1 MVQSSEILGKLQ
13 QTLPRDVWMS
23 IEAAMPDI
31 ITSNSGRKSQK
42 NLLREVNR
50 IVIDTSIKRNNA
62 TLLNVLPEIADEE
75 TENLFSQVVNQYTNT
90 KEDLWFKSIFS
101 LSEKL
106 GKKSNQSRIFAKLA
120 RDLIDKGVS
129 RSDPQFIQDGM
140 TILQKISFRKYRSDI
155 MIDIIPLLIVWAI
168 TTRDKTY
175 IYTSLELI
183 EEIGDISKRA
193 VLHSEL
199 AKALATIAVLEKD
212 RLSFFDSIN
221 QATAIHQKNRRHDCL
236 AFIIE
241 KGSKSI
247 FGREMADVPLFITN
261 FQKVPHEAYLEI
273 IGALTE
279 QMLDRVKDK
288 NLILETLQTLC
299 KNNPSVTEIL
309 VLDLL
314 KKAERSGDPWYL
326 SSALN
331 LQQHLLKSEPYPIR
345 ELVRA
350 GIAVAKNAQNMQI
363 LLDLVP
369 LIDENGER
377 TISSRI
383 YLQFTQIMLIY
394 NDFGSALE
402 VFEKIS
408 PEIEGTPH
416 YADTLTHLLKTGV
429 LNDKIPQLNTLIL
442 TRINPKVVNA
452 SIARAVTELCKEAPP
467 EEIIHHIPSIT
478 DLLTFHP
485 RLDIILLD
493 CVKTLVDRGFLDAH
507 DPDILIN
514 LADTIGDQSIKERAI
529 SLIVIKIA
537 KIGVHAR
544 NRDLLQRAVGLTC
557 EIEGQDTRSAALSS
571 IIDEAAILAAQQGD
585 LDLLLRMKIWSSSL
599 LEPDLATYALANI
612 IDGIIKY
619 ALDKRSAEALEEAS
633 RIAQEVNDPALKT
646 QLLEKIA
653 EGFVKIGCILLQDPL
668 YPRHENRITSVITPF
683 ERGMDIIK
691 KNNKSH
697 QLSLKIACFIDIII
711 SYSQSNEN
719 PDYAVMLALYASE
732 ISNAYERDAMMARIT
747 SSMRDNIPHTGST
760 DPYEIMANHLFRN
773 DISKTNP
780 VVLNLIYQILQKIH
794 DPYVRFSG
802 LCNLADSSIKLGDI
816 ERARQLMDQ
825 IHDNIGSLSAEY
837 QKILILAD
845 MATIYSDIDPKNA
858 AMYLHQGILL
868 LDKIEPEK
876 MSEVRRQIVL
886 SIVRLNSVA
895 PENTWIQVAL
905 DVVQKITDPRE
916 YISSLIAVYTMFGHD
931 KEQCNNLLNIMAL
944 ATEKI
949 PSPYERASIIIDL
962 VPLALQGDNI
972 EISLSL
978 LAQAEGQSRKINIQY
993 TADIIRENITQFY
1006 LVLYQKYK
1014 NKNLLDLANRVIR
1027 TIDNEEVRI
1036 HHLLQTGQKEPV
1048 DETSRYM
1055 KIKILSEKMLRDN
1068 THSSQIVSL
1077 EHLVRSVA
1085 DRGKEALF
1093 FCDLAIFFKR
1103 AGEGKLAQRM
1113 IQAAIKE
1120 ARIIRPLSRRSYVMC
1135 DIALKIYA
1143 SGSDESAHEI
1153 LDYAIDSATN
1163 IRQASVRDEVFDEL
1177 GLAIKIM
1184 QGM

>member
-1 MVQSSEILGKLQ
+1 MVQSCEILGKLQ
-13 QTLPRDVWMS
+13 QTLPGDVWLS
-23 IEAAMPDI
+23 IESAMPDI
-31 ITSNSGRKSQK
+31 TLNSGRKSQK
-42 NLLREVNR
+42 TLLREVNR
-50 IVIDTSIKRNNA
+50 IIVDASIKHNNA
-62 TLLNVLPEIADEE
+62 TLLNALPDISEEE
-75 TENLFSQVVNQYTNT
+75 TEVLFTKVINQYFST
-90 KEDLWFKSIFS
+90 KDDLWFKSIFS
-101 LSEKL
+101 LSEKM
-106 GKKSNQSRIFAKLA
+106 GKKSNQSRIFARLA

-129 RSDPQFIQDGM
+129 RSDSQFIQNGM

-168 TTRDKTY
+168 TTRNKKY
-175 IYTSLELI
+175 IYTSLDLI

-212 RLSFFDSIN
+212 RTSFFDSIN
-221 QATAIHQKNRRHDCL
+221 RATAIHQKNRRHDCL
-236 AFIIE
+236 VFIIE
-241 KGSKSI
+241 KGSKSV
-247 FGREMADVPLFITN
+247 FGKEMADVPLFITN
-261 FQKVPHEAYLEI
+261 FQNVPQDAYLEI

-288 NLILETLQTLC
+288 HLILETLQTLC
-299 KNNPSVTEIL
+299 KNSPPATEIL

-314 KKAERSGDPWYL
+314 KKAEKSGDPWFL
-326 SSALN
+326 SSAIH
-331 LQQHLLKSEPYPIR
+331 LQKHLLKSEPYPIR

-369 LIDENGER
+369 LIDENGEQV
-377 TISSRI
+377 ISSRI
-383 YLQFTQIMLIY
+383 YLQFTQIMLNY
-394 NDFGSALE
+394 KDFHSALE

-408 PEIEGTPH
+408 PEMESTSH
-416 YADTLTHLLKTGV
+416 YADTLTGLLKMGV
-429 LNDKIPQLNTLIL
+429 MNDKIHQVNAQIL

-452 SIARAVTELCKEAPP
+452 SIARAVTELCKDASP
-467 EEIIHHIPSIT
+467 EDIIHHIPAIT
-478 DLLTFHP
+478 DLLTLHP
-485 RLDIILLD
+485 RLDNILFE
-493 CVKTLVDRGFLDAH
+493 CVKTLVERGFLDTR

-514 LADTIGDQSIKERAI
+514 LADSIRDQPTKERAI

-557 EIEGQDTRSAALSS
+557 EIEGQVTRSAALSS

-585 LDLLLRMKIWSSSL
+585 LDLLLRMKIWSNSL

-619 ALDKRSAEALEEAS
+619 ALDKRSAEALEEAF

-668 YPRHENRITSVITPF
+668 YPTIGNRITSVIHPF
-683 ERGMDIIK
+683 ERGMDIIR

-711 SYSQSNEN
+711 SYTQSNEN
-719 PDYAVMLALYASE
+719 PDYAVMLALYVSE

-760 DPYEIMANHLFRN
+760 DPYEIMANHLFKN

-780 VVLNLIYQILQKIH
+780 VVLNLIYQILERIH

-816 ERARQLMDQ
+816 ERARQLMEQ
-825 IHDNIGSLSAEY
+825 INNDIGSLSAEY
-837 QKILILAD
+837 QKVLILSD
-845 MATIYSDIDPKNA
+845 MATICSDVDPKNA
-858 AMYLHQGILL
+858 AMYLHKAIQL

-876 MSEVRRQIVL
+876 GSEARRQIVL

-895 PENTWIQVAL
+895 PEKSWIQGAL
-905 DVVQKITDPRE
+905 EIAQKITDPRE
-916 YISSLIAVYTMFGHD
+916 YISSLIAIYTLFSREQ
-931 KEQCNNLLNIMAL
+931 EQCNNLLTIMSL

-962 VPLALQGDNI
+962 VPLAIQNDNI

-978 LAQAEGQSRKINIQY
+978 LAKAEDLSRKINIQY

-1006 LVLYQKYK
+1006 LVLFQKYK
-1014 NKNLLDLANRVIR
+1014 DKKILDFANRVIR
-1027 TIDNEEVRI
+1027 TIDNEEVRT
-1036 HHLLQTGQKEPV
+1036 HHLLQIGQKEPV

-1055 KIKILSEKMLRDN
+1055 KIKILAGKMLRDN
-1068 THSSQIVSL
+1068 SHPNQIASL

-1103 AGEGKLAQRM
+1103 EGEGKLAQKM
-1113 IQAAIKE
+1113 IQTAIKE

-1143 SGSDESAHEI
+1143 SGSDDASHEI

>member
-1 MVQSSEILGKLQ
+1 MVPSSEILGKLQ
-13 QTLPRDVWMS
+13 QTLPREVWMS
-23 IEAAMPDI
+23 IESAIPD

-42 NLLREVNR
+42 NLLRGVNR
-50 IVIDTSIKRNNA
+50 IIIDISIKHNNA
-62 TLLNVLPEIADEE
+62 SLLNELPDISEEE
-75 TENLFSQVVNQYTNT
+75 TEDLFTQVLNQYIVT
-90 KEDLWFKSIFS
+90 KEDLWFQSIFS
-101 LSEKL
+101 LSEKM
-106 GKKSNQSRIFAKLA
+106 GKKSNQSRIFSRLA

-129 RSDPQFIQDGM
+129 QSDSQFIQNGM

-168 TTRDKTY
+168 TTRDKNF

-212 RLSFFDSIN
+212 RSSFFDSIN

-236 AFIIE
+236 VFIIE
-241 KGSKSI
+241 KGSRSI

-261 FQKVPHEAYLEI
+261 FETVPHEAYLEI

-288 NLILETLQTLC
+288 NQIFETLQTLC
-299 KNNPSVTEIL
+299 KNSPSVTEIL

-314 KKAERSGDPWYL
+314 KKAERSGDGWFL

-331 LQQHLLKSEPYPIR
+331 LQQHLFKSDSYPIR

-363 LLDLVP
+363 LLNLIP
-369 LIDENGER
+369 LIEEKGDHA
-377 TISSRI
+377 IASRI

-394 NDFGSALE
+394 KDFGSALV
-402 VFEKIS
+402 VFEKIGQ
-408 PEIEGTPH
+408 EMEGTSH
-416 YADTLTHLLKTGV
+416 YADTLTDLLKMGV
-429 LNDKIPQLNTLIL
+429 LKDKIPQVNALIL
-442 TRINPKVVNA
+442 TQINPKVVNA
-452 SIARAVTELCKEAPP
+452 GIVRAVTELCKEATP
-467 EEIIHHIPSIT
+467 EEIIHHIPSIK
-478 DLLTFHP
+478 DLLTLHP
-485 RLDIILLD
+485 RLDNILLE
-493 CVKTLVDRGFLDAH
+493 CVKILVERGFLDTH

-514 LADTIGDQSIKERAI
+514 LADSIKDQLLKERAI

-557 EIEGQDTRSAALSS
+557 EIEGQITRSAALSS

-619 ALDKRSAEALEEAS
+619 ALDKRSVEALEEAF
-633 RIAQEVNDPALKT
+633 RIAQDVNDPALKT

-653 EGFVKIGCILLQDPL
+653 EGFVKTGCILIQDPL
-668 YPRHENRITSVITPF
+668 YPRNENRITSVITPF
-683 ERGMDIIK
+683 ERAMDIIK
-691 KNNKSH
+691 NNNKSH

-747 SSMRDNIPHTGST
+747 SSMRDNIPHTGSA
-760 DPYEIMANHLFRN
+760 DPYEIMANHLFKN

-780 VVLNLIYQILQKIH
+780 IVLGLIYQVLQRIH

-802 LCNLADSSIKLGDI
+802 LCNLADSSIKLGDA
-816 ERARQLMDQ
+816 ERARQVMDR
-825 IHDNIGSLSAEY
+825 IYNNIGSLSAEY
-837 QKILILAD
+837 QKVLILAD

-858 AMYLHQGILL
+858 AMYLYQGIQL
-868 LDKIEPEK
+868 LDQIEQEKI
-876 MSEVRRQIVL
+876 SEVRRQVVL

-895 PENTWIQVAL
+895 PEKVGIQVAL
-905 DVVQKITDPRE
+905 EVIQKITDPRE
-916 YISSLIAVYTMFGHD
+916 YISSLIAIYTLFSHD
-931 KEQCNNLLNIMAL
+931 KEQCNKLLNIMAL

-949 PSPYERASIIIDL
+949 PSPYERASIITDM
-962 VPLALQGDNI
+962 VPLAIQNDNI
-972 EISLSL
+972 EIALSL
-978 LAQAEGQSRKINIQY
+978 LAKAEDLSSMINIQY

-1006 LVLYQKYK
+1006 LVLFQKTK
-1014 NKNLLDLANRVIR
+1014 NKKILNLANRVIR
-1027 TIDNEEVRI
+1027 TIDNEEVRN
-1036 HHLLQTGQKEPV
+1036 HHLLQTGQKEPI
-1048 DETSRYM
+1048 DETSQYM
-1055 KIKILSEKMLRDN
+1055 KIKILAEKILREN
-1068 THSSQIVSL
+1068 TPPNQIASL
-1077 EHLVRSVA
+1077 DHLVRSVA

-1093 FCDLAIFFKR
+1093 FCDLAIYFKR
-1103 AGEGKLAQRM
+1103 EGDGKLAQRM
-1113 IQAAIKE
+1113 IQTAIKE

-1135 DIALKIYA
+1135 DIALKVYA
-1143 SGSDESAHEI
+1143 SGSDDASHEI

>member
-1 MVQSSEILGKLQ
+1 MVQSSEILGKLER
-13 QTLPRDVWMS
+13 TLPRDVWIS
-23 IEAAMPDI
+23 IESAIPDI
-31 ITSNSGRKSQK
+31 TLGSGRKSQK
-42 NLLREVNR
+42 NILREINR
-50 IVIDTSIKRNNA
+50 IIIDTSIKRNDA
-62 TLLNVLPEIADEE
+62 ALLNVLPEISEEE
-75 TENLFSQVVNQYTNT
+75 TENLFSQIINQYIST
-90 KEDLWFKSIFS
+90 KDELWFKPIFL
-101 LSEKL
+101 LSEKM
-106 GKKSNQSRIFAKLA
+106 GKKSNQSRIFARIA

-129 RSDPQFIQDGM
+129 RSDPQFIHDGM
-140 TILQKISFRKYRSDI
+140 IVLQKISFRKYRSEI

-168 TTRDKTY
+168 TTRDKGL

-212 RLSFFDSIN
+212 RSSFFDSIN
-221 QATAIHQKNRRHDCL
+221 QATTIHQKNRRHDCL
-236 AFIIE
+236 VFIVE
-241 KGSKSI
+241 KGSRSI
-247 FGREMADVPLFITN
+247 FGREMADVPFFITN
-261 FQKVPHEAYLEI
+261 FQKAPHEAYLEI
-273 IGALTE
+273 ISALTE

-288 NLILETLQTLC
+288 SQILETLQTLC

-314 KKAERSGDPWYL
+314 KKAERSGDPWFL

-331 LQQHLLKSEPYPIR
+331 LQRHLLKSETYPVR

-350 GIAVAKNAQNMQI
+350 GISVAKNTQNMQV
-363 LLDLVP
+363 LVDLIP
-369 LIDENGER
+369 LIDENGEPAA
-377 TISSRI
+377 SSRI
-383 YLQFTQIMLIY
+383 YLQFSQIMLISD
-394 NDFGSALE
+394 DFSSALE

-408 PEIEGTPH
+408 KDMETTPL
-416 YADTLTHLLKTGV
+416 YTDTLTHLLKRGV
-429 LNDKIPQLNTLIL
+429 LNDRIPQVNTSLL

-452 SIARAVTELCKEAPP
+452 AIARTITELCKEATT
-467 EEIIHHIPSIT
+467 EEIIGHIPSIT
-478 DLLTFHP
+478 DLLTLHP
-485 RLDIILLD
+485 RLDHILLESI
-493 CVKTLVDRGFLDAH
+493 TILVDRGFLDTC
-507 DPDILIN
+507 DPDILIH
-514 LADTIGDQSIKERAI
+514 LADSINDQSVKERAI

-557 EIEGQDTRSAALSS
+557 EIEGQETRSAALSS

-585 LDLLLRMKIWSSSL
+585 LDLLLRMKVWSSSL

-619 ALDKRSAEALEEAS
+619 AIDQQSAGALEEAA
-633 RIAQEVNDPALKT
+633 RITDDVNDPALKT
-646 QLLEKIA
+646 HLLEKIA

-668 YPRHENRITSVITPF
+668 YPAEGNRITSVLNPF
-683 ERGMDIIK
+683 ERGMDLIK
-691 KNNKSH
+691 KNSKSH
-697 QLSLKIACFIDIII
+697 QISLKIACFIDIII

-732 ISNAYERDAMMARIT
+732 IANTYERDAMMTRII

-773 DISKTNP
+773 DISKTDP
-780 VVLNLIYQILQKIH
+780 IVLNLIYQIIQRIH
-794 DPYVRFSG
+794 DPFMRFSG

-816 ERARQLMDQ
+816 KRARKLMDQ
-825 IHDNIGSLSAEY
+825 IHNNIGCLSAEY
-837 QKILILAD
+837 QKIVILAD
-845 MATIYSDIDPKNA
+845 MATIYSDIDPKMA
-858 AMYLHQGILL
+858 SAYLNQGILL
-868 LDKIEPEK
+868 LEGVEPEK
-876 MSEVRRQIVL
+876 TSEVRRQVVL
-886 SIVRLNSVA
+886 AIVRLNSVA
-895 PENTWIQVAL
+895 PESKWTNIAL
-905 DVVQKITDPRE
+905 EVVEKITDAIE
-916 YISSLIAVYTMFGHD
+916 YISSLVAVYNMFSHD
-931 KEQCNNLLNIMAL
+931 KEQCNTLLAIM
-944 ATEKI
+944 TTTVEKI
-949 PSPYERASIIIDL
+949 HSPYERASTIIDL
-962 VPLALQGDNI
+962 VPLALQNENI

-978 LAQAEGQSRKINIQY
+978 LAKAEILSRKINIQY
-993 TADIIRENITQFY
+993 IADIIRENMAQLY
-1006 LVLYQKYK
+1006 LVLYQKRK
-1014 NKNLLDLANRVIR
+1014 DKKFLDLANRVVH
-1027 TIDNEEVRI
+1027 TIDNDEVRI
-1036 HHLLQTGQKEPV
+1036 HHLQQTRQKESI
-1048 DETSRYM
+1048 DENSRYM
-1055 KIKILSEKMLRDN
+1055 KIKILSEKILRDN
-1068 THSSQIVSL
+1068 SNSSQITSL

-1113 IQAAIKE
+1113 IQSAVKE
-1120 ARIIRPLSRRSYVMC
+1120 SRIIRPLSRRSYVMC

-1143 SGSDESAHEI
+1143 SGSHEAAQEI

>member
-13 QTLPRDVWMS
+13 QALPRDVWMS
-23 IEAAMPDI
+23 IESAIPDV
-31 ITSNSGRKSQK
+31 TLNAGRKSQK
-42 NLLREVNR
+42 NILREINR
-50 IVIDTSIKRNNA
+50 IVIDISIKRNDA
-62 TLLNVLPEIADEE
+62 TLLNELPEISEEE
-75 TENLFSQVVNQYTNT
+75 TEDLFSQIINQYIST
-90 KEDLWFKSIFS
+90 KDERWFNPIFS
-101 LSEKL
+101 LSEKM
-106 GKKSNQSRIFAKLA
+106 GKKSNQSRIFARLA

-129 RSDPQFIQDGM
+129 RSDPRFIHDGM
-140 TILQKISFRKYRSDI
+140 IVLQKISFRKYRSEI

-168 TTRDKTY
+168 TTRDQEL

-212 RLSFFDSIN
+212 RSSFFDSIN
-221 QATAIHQKNRRHDCL
+221 QATGIHQKNRRHDCL
-236 AFIIE
+236 VFIIE
-241 KGSKSI
+241 KGSRSI

-261 FQKVPHEAYLEI
+261 FQKIPHDAYLEI
-273 IGALTE
+273 ISALTE

-288 NLILETLQTLC
+288 SLILETLQTLC

-314 KKAERSGDPWYL
+314 KKAERSGDPWFL
-326 SSALN
+326 SSALD
-331 LQQHLLKSEPYPIR
+331 LQRHLLKSEPYPVR

-350 GIAVAKNAQNMQI
+350 GISVAKNTKNMHI
-363 LLDLVP
+363 LVDLVP
-369 LIDENGER
+369 LIDENLEPVV
-377 TISSRI
+377 SSRI
-383 YLQFTQIMLIY
+383 YLQFSQIMLTFD
-394 NDFGSALE
+394 DFSSALGI
-402 VFEKIS
+402 FEKIS
-408 PEIEGTPH
+408 QDMESTPL
-416 YADTLTHLLKTGV
+416 YADTLTHLLKKGI
-429 LNDKIPQLNTLIL
+429 LNDRIPLINTSLL
-442 TRINPKVVNA
+442 ARVSLKVVNA
-452 SIARAVTELCKEAPP
+452 AIARTITELCKEASSD
-467 EEIIHHIPSIT
+467 EIIPHIPSII
-478 DLLTFHP
+478 DLLTLHP
-485 RLDIILLD
+485 RRDHILLESI
-493 CVKTLVDRGFLDAH
+493 TLLVDRGFLDNCN
-507 DPDILIN
+507 PDILIH
-514 LADTIGDQSIKERAI
+514 LTDTISDQSIKERAI

-585 LDLLLRMKIWSSSL
+585 LDLLLRMKVWSSSL
-599 LEPDLATYALANI
+599 LEPKLATYALANI

-619 ALDKRSAEALEEAS
+619 AIDQQSAGALEEAA
-633 RIAQEVNDPALKT
+633 RITEDVNDPALKT
-646 QLLEKIA
+646 HLLEKIA

-668 YPRHENRITSVITPF
+668 YPTDGNQITSVLSPF

-691 KNNKSH
+691 KNSKSH
-697 QLSLKIACFIDIII
+697 QISLKIACFIDIII
-711 SYSQSNEN
+711 SYSQSKDN

-732 ISNAYERDAMMARIT
+732 IANTYERDAMMARII
-747 SSMRDNIPHTGST
+747 SSMRDNIPHSGTT

-780 VVLNLIYQILQKIH
+780 VVLDLIFQILQRIH

-802 LCNLADSSIKLGDI
+802 LCNLTDASIKLGDI

-825 IHDNIGSLSAEY
+825 IHNDIRNLSTEY
-837 QKILILAD
+837 QQIMILAD
-845 MATIYSDIDPKNA
+845 MATIYSDIDPKTA
-858 AMYLHQGILL
+858 SIYLNQGILL
-868 LDKIEPEK
+868 LELVEPEK
-876 MSEVRRQIVL
+876 TSEVRRQIVL
-886 SIVRLNSVA
+886 AIVRVNSVA
-895 PENTWIQVAL
+895 PDSKWIQVAL
-905 DVVQKITDPRE
+905 DVVQKITDPIE
-916 YISSLIAVYTMFGHD
+916 YISSLVAVYNMFSHD
-931 KEQCNNLLNIMAL
+931 KDQCNNLLKIMA
-944 ATEKI
+944 ATVEKI
-949 PSPYERASIIIDL
+949 PSPYERASTIIDL
-962 VPLALQGDNI
+962 VPLALQNDNI

-978 LAQAEGQSRKINIQY
+978 LVKADSLSRKINIQY
-993 TADIIRENITQFY
+993 IADIIRENMAQIY
-1006 LVLYQKYK
+1006 LVLYQRGKDK
-1014 NKNLLDLANRVIR
+1014 KFLDLANRIVH
-1027 TIDNEEVRI
+1027 TIENDEIRI
-1036 HHLLQTGQKEPV
+1036 HHLQQTGQKEPI
-1048 DETSRYM
+1048 DENSRYM
-1055 KIKILSEKMLRDN
+1055 KIKALSEKMLREN
-1068 THSSQIVSL
+1068 SHSSQITSL

-1103 AGEGKLAQRM
+1103 EGEGRLAQRM
-1113 IQAAIKE
+1113 IQCAVKE

-1143 SGSDESAHEI
+1143 SGSHEAAQEI